1 MVGLDARGCLPLL
14 WSWRGVRVG
23 FFAFYSESREEESFG
38 SQGIDS
44 QWYEYWNRWVGLFDW
59 DVGRGE
65 RRIDV
70 FFESGPAVEMG
81 DGGSRVEYQQAVWI
95 AAYDGED
102 GCGYSMEV
110 VTLPRGAADAV
121 VLDV

>member
-1 MVGLDARGCLPLL
+1 M

-23 FFAFYSESREEESFG
+23 FFAFYSESREKDSFG

-44 QWYEYWNRWVGLFDW
+44 QWYDYWNRWVGLFEW

-65 RRIDV
+65 RGVGV
-70 FFESGPAVEMG
+70 FFEAGPAVEMWN
-81 DGGSRVEYQQAVWI
+81 GGAGMEYQQAVWI
-95 AAYDGED
+95 AADDGED
-102 GCGYSMEV
+102 CCGYSMEV
-110 VTLPRGAADAV
+110 VALPRGAANAV